1 MSLDPRSGSG
11 APGREGRPR
20 REHGD
25 DELVGTV
32 PVGQVHEADVTVVRS
47 MRAPITGRR
56 IRPSSRLTVDGAR
69 SNRRATCRAPRPRAR
84 RVAIRWRSRSER
96 HRWDGASSSRRTG
109 GTPPRSARHRCPVVR
124 VIQTLWHAPDRP
136 HARHQQPPGVVETA
150 DDRRPAVSPRGRS
163 RKWSAPRPRRGT
175 GGGGA
180 LGHTLRGFIDGVIT
194 FPRSANGPQDAR
206 KPSSSTINLTRRS
219 GRSAHRTITCR
230 HRQAPVHPFV
240 NYR

>member
-1 MSLDPRSGSG
+1 
-11 APGREGRPR
+11 
-20 REHGD
+20 
-25 DELVGTV
+25 
-32 PVGQVHEADVTVVRS
+32 

-84 RVAIRWRSRSER
+84 GVAIRWRSRSER

-150 DDRRPAVSPRGRS
+150 DDRRPAVSPRGPEQEVERPAS
-163 RKWSAPRPRRGT
+163 TQGDRRRRGARAHATRLHRWRDHLPSVRKWSARRPQ
-175 GGGGA
+175 A
-180 LGHTLRGFIDGVIT
+180 VVIDHQPHTAFWQV
-194 FPRSANGPQDAR
+194 SAPNHHV
-206 KPSSSTINLTRRS
+206 PSSSGSRAPIRQLPLRQGAGQPALSS
-219 GRSAHRTITCR
+219 G
-230 HRQAPVHPFV
+230 
-240 NYR
+240 